1 LNRIFEK
8 LESFMVESA
17 KIEKKSIENLDIVI
31 HSAGEIKKY
40 FITANHEKDGKEY
53 SLLDNLMHFLESENA
68 HVLSQL
74 IFGSCKYYNKHI
86 EILEK
91 LSDSFSWPVTW
102 LHGDGCSCDC
112 LTSTQVIAVAGVDVD
127 HIILDG
133 VRVGSCYKDEYA
145 EYCYLGNI
153 TTDDLSCSKS
163 DQALAAYNKMERAL
177 NSINMKFTDVI
188 RMWNY
193 LDNLLEWYDE
203 FNVMR
208 TAFFNKHD
216 VFRSIVPAGTGIGAG
231 NPLNAAYIGE
241 LFAVKPLN
249 NNDDLKMYALPS
261 PMQCPALD
269 YKSSFSRAIEIDL
282 PSSRYIS
289 ISGTAS
295 IEPGGDTVFL
305 DDTAGQIELTMK
317 VISEI
322 LKSRNMSWSDT
333 VKAIAYFKDI
343 NEKILFDEYL
353 RKNNYPHLPVAI
365 VHADI
370 CRDNL
375 LFELE
380 LDAVK

>member
-1 LNRIFEK
+1 
-8 LESFMVESA
+8 MVESTN
-17 KIEKKSIENLDIVI
+17 IEKKSIENLDIVI
-31 HSAGEIKKY
+31 HTVGDIKKY

-74 IFGSCKYYNKHI
+74 VFGSCKYYDEHI
-86 EILEK
+86 ETLNE

-112 LTSTQVIAVAGVDVD
+112 LTSTQVTAVSGVDVN

-133 VRVGSCYKDEYA
+133 VRVGSTYKDNYA

-153 TTDDLSCSKS
+153 TTDDISVSNDL
-163 DQALAAYNKMERAL
+163 QALAAYDKMVTAL
-177 NSINMKFTDVI
+177 DSVNMKFTDVI

-208 TAFFNKHD
+208 TAFFNKHN
-216 VFRSIVPAGTGIGAG
+216 VFGGIVPAGTGIGAS
-231 NPLNAAYIGE
+231 NPVKAAYIGE
-241 LFAVKPLN
+241 LLAVKPLN
-249 NNDDLKMYALPS
+249 NNKEIEMSALPS
-261 PMQCPALD
+261 PMQCPAID

-289 ISGTAS
+289 VSGTAS
-295 IEPGGDTVFL
+295 IEPGGETVFL
-305 DDTAGQIELTMK
+305 DDTASQIDLTMK
-317 VISEI
+317 VIAEI
-322 LKSRNMSWSDT
+322 LKSRDMTWSNT

-343 NEKILFDEYL
+343 KEKPLFTEYL
-353 RKNNYPHLPVAI
+353 KKNNYPHLPVAI
-365 VHADI
+365 AHADI